1 MILSTMYRVAN
12 SKGENMKKMLE
23 RKLCAVLC
31 VVMMFSLLTACG
43 KETKQPEQSKPESPS
58 GANAAEEGKT
68 DDIIELTVFIDHT
81 WYDTDQFTGI
91 IPEEIT
97 AQTGVRLVPIKAV
110 DAMQLGV
117 MIASNDLPDLIYT
130 SQLGDRLSNP
140 NICYAYNELIEQ
152 YAPEFKPSEDQITV
166 AKSMAADGN
175 YYTVLNASSTQEE
188 WRNASAGSPTLAS
201 LIYRKDILDEL
212 GMEINTL
219 EDYKKVLGAVKEKYP
234 DMVPL
239 TMEVTFMVDF
249 FKSNL
254 IPGWVPTTEGMVEA
268 EGNRIIHQTSVPE
281 YKDFLKYMNDLYRNG
296 YINPDNF
303 AFTDGTQSEELC
315 KNNKAFSMSFMTG
328 DRDTAL
334 TRDLNANGYEGKF
347 EHALPMSDLSYVTPG
362 TGWSG
367 VYITKSNKNPEASI
381 KLMQWMF
388 SEEGQCVTQWGRKDI
403 EYTLD
408 DKGVP
413 QFSQEWLQARNDGTM
428 TQKYNPNYYFGISG
442 VVEAVGRA
450 SGISESANAAM
461 DKIRSNLKV
470 TLVPILVNPK
480 SDTPERIKLD
490 QVIET
495 VKNYETKIYLSNSDE
510 EFDTNVNELYA
521 RLEKLDIKALE
532 EYYTTH
538 GAEYYK

>member
-1 MILSTMYRVAN
+1 
-12 SKGENMKKMLE
+12 MKKMLK
-23 RKLCAVLC
+23 RMLCITLC
-31 VVMMFSLLTACG
+31 VVIGFSLLTACS
-43 KETKQPEQSKPESPS
+43 KEKEETQPTSETPSKAEATD
-58 GANAAEEGKT
+58 GATT
-68 DDIIELTVFIDHT
+68 DDVVELTVFIDHT

-117 MIASNDLPDLIYT
+117 MVASNDLPDLIYT

-140 NICYAYNELIEQ
+140 NISYAYNELIEQ
-152 YAPEFKPSEDQITV
+152 YAPDFKPSEDQITV
-166 AKSMAADGN
+166 AKSMATDGN
-175 YYTVLNASSTQEE
+175 YYTILNASSTQEE

-212 GMEINTL
+212 GMEMNTL
-219 EDYKKVLGAVKEKYP
+219 EDYKKVLGAVKEKYS

-249 FKSNL
+249 FKSNI
-254 IPGWVPTTEGMVEA
+254 IPGWVPTTQGMVEA
-268 EGNRIIHQTSVPE
+268 EGNKIIHQTSVPE

-315 KNNKAFSMSFMTG
+315 TNNKAFSMSFMTG
-328 DRDTAL
+328 DRDTTL
-334 TRDLNANGYEGKF
+334 TRDLNANGYEGNF

-367 VYITKSNKNPEASI
+367 VYITKNNKNPEASI

-388 SEEGQCVTQWGRKDI
+388 SEEGQRVTQWGRKDI

-413 QFSQEWLQARNDGTM
+413 QFSKEWLQARSDGTL
-428 TQKYNPNYYFGISG
+428 TSKYNPNYYFGISG
-442 VVEAVGRA
+442 VVEAIGRA

-461 DKIRSNLKV
+461 DKIRNNLKV
-470 TLVPILVNPK
+470 ALVPNLVNPK
-480 SDTPERIKLD
+480 SDTPESIRMS
-490 QVIET
+490 QVAET

-510 EFDTNVNELYA
+510 EFEANVAELYD
-521 RLEKLDIKALE
+521 RLEKLDIKGLE
-532 EYYTTH
+532 AYYTTQ